1 LPKVLVTNDD
11 SYLSKGL
18 YLLYDSVKGLGE
30 ARIYSTLWPR
40 SAVGH
45 SVSFN
50 KPLRLDKITFED
62 HEVNVVDGSPVDAL
76 HLAIAAHGFEPDL
89 VVSGVNVGENLTIQ
103 HIVYSGTIAVA
114 MEAALMGIP
123 ALAFSADVRLWE
135 EFKNEKISKTVRT
148 VAETLARSIL
158 KEGMPENVDF
168 ISINFPSPDTLK
180 PCIRMTRAA
189 RRRWRPAFE
198 MRLDTRGRPYYWLH
212 PLPINPEK
220 GSDVYAVCVE
230 GCVSVTPLKVDL
242 NTRVGRESL
251 KILES
256 VLHEVEDILKR
267 ALVESHEEK

>member
-1 LPKVLVTNDD
+1 MPKILVTNDD

-18 YLLYDSVKGLGE
+18 YLLYEAVKDLGE
-30 ARIYSTLWPR
+30 TRIYSTLWPR

-50 KPLRLDKITFED
+50 KPLRLDRIDFEGYKV
-62 HEVNVVDGSPVDAL
+62 HVIDGSPVDGL
-76 HLAIAAHGFEPDL
+76 HLAIAAHGFQPDL

-135 EFKNEKISKTVRT
+135 DFKNNRIAKVIKE
-148 VAETLARSIL
+148 VANTLAKL
-158 KEGMPENVDF
+158 VLEKGLPEGVDF
-168 ISINFPSPDTLK
+168 LSVNFPSPDNLNN
-180 PCIRMTRAA
+180 CVRITRAA

-220 GSDVYAVCVE
+220 GSDVYAVYVE
-230 GCVSVTPLKVDL
+230 GCISITPLKVDL
-242 NTRVGRESL
+242 NSKPRTSSL
-251 KILES
+251 SILE
-256 VLHEVEDILKR
+256 KF
-267 ALVESHEEK
+267 ALSIEKKLREALG